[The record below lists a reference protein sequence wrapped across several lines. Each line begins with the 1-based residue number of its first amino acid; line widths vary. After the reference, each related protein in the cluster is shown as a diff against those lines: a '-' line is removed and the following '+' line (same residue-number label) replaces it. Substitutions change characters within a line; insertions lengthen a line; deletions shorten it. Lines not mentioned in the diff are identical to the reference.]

1 MLAAANPVAG
11 RYDPH
16 RTPNENIQLQP
27 SLLSRFD
34 LLFILLDTIDVDNDR
49 KIADHV
55 VRMHR
60 YYVL

>member
-1 MLAAANPVAG
+1 MT
-11 RYDPH
+11 YMK
-16 RTPNENIQLQP
+16 
-27 SLLSRFD
+27 SLIYKIVFPLNQFEQNFFTQNMMFRFD

-60 YYVL
+60 